1 MVRKKDGFMANNKK
15 WLKLLIALVIL
26 AAVVAV
32 IIFALPPAL
41 RVIGYLAWLLMPF
54 IVGYVFS
61 LMVNPLVN
69 KMQQKLRLPR
79 GVSAVIVIV
88 LVLGIIGGICGFV
101 VWKGID
107 EARSVYSNLPQIIEN
122 AQGGTQS
129 LGEHLSGF
137 IKNLPPNMQQ
147 SIMSVME
154 NLSSRAGEIAN
165 TYLMPLVSR
174 AGDMAKAVPSA
185 LVAIIV
191 FILSSYFMIT
201 DDKTVS
207 NAVKRVISPAL
218 TERLRV
224 VKKELG
230 KYLGG
235 YFKAQVILLFIAFA
249 IILAGFLI
257 LGIKYALLIAFLI
270 AFIDALPFFGSGL
283 ILWPWAA
290 IAFIYGDVRVGVG
303 MLIIYLAVQLM
314 RRFAEPKLVAS
325 GVGMKPIPTLI
336 SMYVGY
342 KVWSLGGLIAGPI
355 ALIILVS
362 FYKAGVF
369 DSVIRFIKDF
379 WRLFKK
385 QCGNYK
391 RFLFKTMESDW
402 NDE

>member
-1 MVRKKDGFMANNKK
+1 MANNKK

-61 LMVNPLVN
+61 LMANPLVN

-165 TYLMPLVSR
+165 TYLMPIMSR
-174 AGDMAKAVPSA
+174 AGDMA
-185 LVAIIV
+185 
-191 FILSSYFMIT
+191 
-201 DDKTVS
+201 
-207 NAVKRVISPAL
+207 
-218 TERLRV
+218 
-224 VKKELG
+224 
-230 KYLGG
+230 
-235 YFKAQVILLFIAFA
+235 
-249 IILAGFLI
+249 
-257 LGIKYALLIAFLI
+257 
-270 AFIDALPFFGSGL
+270 
-283 ILWPWAA
+283 
-290 IAFIYGDVRVGVG
+290 
-303 MLIIYLAVQLM
+303 
-314 RRFAEPKLVAS
+314 
-325 GVGMKPIPTLI
+325 
-336 SMYVGY
+336 
-342 KVWSLGGLIAGPI
+342 
-355 ALIILVS
+355 
-362 FYKAGVF
+362 
-369 DSVIRFIKDF
+369 
-379 WRLFKK
+379 
-385 QCGNYK
+385 
-391 RFLFKTMESDW
+391 
-402 NDE
+402 